1 MGSDSTAVAAEITDR
16 TPSGHLVPD
25 KVRAARCEM
34 PDVATLG
41 DLAETSKVL
50 SHPTRL
56 KIIHALFR
64 NELCVDDLAT
74 QPAHSISATAKR
86 DTVVAA
92 PWEVREEIVTV
103 RLLPHVLEPG
113 LEEQVYVLLV
123 QTVEGQLAGTPA
135 LHKAHTSE

>member
-1 MGSDSTAVAAEITDR
+1 MSSDSTAVATEITDR

-74 QPAHSISATAKR
+74 LLDSTESAVSHQR
-86 DTVVAA
+86 
-92 PWEVREEIVTV
+92 
-103 RLLPHVLEPG
+103 RLLRGMRLVKCRRAGKLAFYSLDQEHVHLLFEAG
-113 LEEQVYVLLV
+113 LQHMRE
-123 QTVEGQLAGTPA
+123 
-135 LHKAHTSE
+135 